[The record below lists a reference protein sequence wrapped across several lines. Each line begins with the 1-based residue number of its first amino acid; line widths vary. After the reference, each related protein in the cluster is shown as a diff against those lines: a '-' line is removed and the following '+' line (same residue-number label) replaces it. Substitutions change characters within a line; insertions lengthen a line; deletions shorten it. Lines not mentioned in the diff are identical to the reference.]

1 MPDSPAMH
9 ISVKGHGL
17 DKYPAK
23 SHARRV
29 TEKLEVAEG
38 LLVLAATPSVLYP
51 NSDQPQPFRQD
62 RYFYY
67 LSGCNES
74 GCYVAYDIHQDKLVL
89 WLPEIDKRKVVW
101 SGRGST
107 VEEALE
113 KYDIDDAKYISSSDG
128 PIERGMGRRTTLE
141 EDIQQTISLG
151 ISIYSLPDSLP
162 DSLIGDW
169 LYIARGGESQLQYAL
184 NCCRVIKDE
193 HEISLIRRA
202 NEITAEAHKAVLCG
216 IHGFTNEADVE
227 AAYMGICIAR
237 HAREQAYSPIA
248 GSGSNASELHYVKNE
263 DDFGHSQIMVL
274 DAGCEYSCYASDV
287 TRTIPLNRRHPGT
300 WPSEEAKNVY
310 KLVERVQEACIV
322 EMRPGKSFVEITRLS
337 FDMVLDGLLELGV
350 LKGERE
356 EVKEAGTHYGF
367 FPHGLGHHLGLE
379 VHDVAPQAP
388 PQSDGQS
395 RYGRNGK
402 REEERGR
409 EGYLR
414 SHPHLP
420 ALPANFDFAIT
431 TFPANDGAPYADA
444 DYPDYSVLQSGM
456 VVTIEPG
463 VYFNAYLL
471 DNFFLHSDKHTKFID
486 KEVLKRY
493 MPVGG
498 VRIEDDI
505 LVTKKGYENLTSAA
519 KGDEMLKIIRESA
532 VGSQEA

>member
-9 ISVKGHGL
+9 IYVKGHGL

-23 SHARRV
+23 AHARRV
-29 TEKLEVAEG
+29 VEKLEVAEG
-38 LLVLAATPSVLYP
+38 LLVLAATPSILYP

-67 LSGCNES
+67 LSGCNEP

-107 VEEALE
+107 VKEALE

-151 ISIYSLPDSLP
+151 VR
-162 DSLIGDW
+162 DW
-169 LYIARGGESQLQYAL
+169 LYIARGSESQLQYAL

-193 HEISLIRRA
+193 HEINLIRRA

-216 IHGFTNEADVE
+216 IHDFTNEADVE
-227 AAYMGICIAR
+227 AAYMGVCIAR
-237 HAREQAYSPIA
+237 HAREQAYLPIA

-263 DDFGHSQIMVL
+263 DDFGHSQMMVL

-310 KLVERVQEACIV
+310 KLVEKVQEACIAD
-322 EMRPGKSFVEITRLS
+322 MRPGKSFIEITRLS

-350 LKGERE
+350 LKGVRE
-356 EVKEAGTHYGF
+356 EVKAAGTHYGF

-388 PQSDGQS
+388 PKSDGQS
-395 RYGRNGK
+395 RHGPNGE
-402 REEERGR
+402 REEQRRRKSGSR
-409 EGYLR
+409 NH
-414 SHPHLP
+414 SHLP
-420 ALPANFDFAIT
+420 ALPASFDFPALT
-431 TFPANDGAPYADA
+431 AVPANGGAHHADA
-444 DYPDYSVLQSGM
+444 DHPDYSVLQSGM

-505 LVTKKGYENLTSAA
+505 LVTKKGYENLTCAA

-532 VGSQEA
+532 AGSQEAQR